1 MTGETVS
8 TTESQQDEVHAAKF
22 RNTKEKSIVI
32 YSLKTDMNNVEK
44 GLGER
49 KDTATPL
56 T

>member
-8 TTESQQDEVHAAKF
+8 NTESQKDELHAAKF
-22 RNTKEKSIVI
+22 RNTKEQSIVI
-32 YSLKTDMNNVEK
+32 YSLKTDMTTVEK